1 MIGYLE
7 GVDDCYLRV
16 ALNTDFKVILSKI
29 QNRYGRIDLTKGMY
43 VPLGKLPLVKGKKV
57 RFDISLSKCIY
68 KILPPTPNG
77 ETRIQICLP
86 VIPSRKNSLFFSPDK
101 QHYMVLGEI
110 NGKKHTQAFMSDLR
124 SVAEKAKN
132 Y

>member
-7 GVDDCYLRV
+7 GVDDCHLRV
-16 ALNTDFKVILSKI
+16 ALNTDFKVVLSKI

-43 VPLGKLPLVKGKKV
+43 VLLGRLPLVKGRKV
-57 RFDISLSKCIY
+57 RFNISLSKCVY
-68 KILPPTPNG
+68 KILPPTSSG
-77 ETRIQICLP
+77 DIRIQICLP
-86 VIPSRKNSLFFSPDK
+86 VIPGKKNSLFFGPDK